1 MKRKLVI
8 LFLLFTASLHAQRVS
23 NYFERIRNNAA
34 ELTAFFAQMPKGG
47 DLHHHYSGSVYAES
61 FFDNAIQFDLFINR
75 STLELRKEKPT
86 DDTNWTNFPSLK
98 KEGTLAEY
106 KQRLLRQWSAKDYN
120 ESDYP
125 SHRQFFESFRHFGL
139 ASNYNID
146 KGLLEIKKRAKAEK
160 VSYIETMFQ
169 SIRCDKDIKE
179 LLFLNKT
186 LRDYQQL
193 RMQAPVQK
201 LLDSLYDIIQ
211 KKNVADCAVD
221 FAKDYVEK
229 MHNTL
234 AIDDSVFT
242 MRYQTYVLRFMEPV
256 QLFKNMMVAFEAA
269 NRSPLIVGVNIVAP
283 EHEDISMGDYWLH
296 MQMFN
301 YCHTKFPT
309 VKYSLHAGELTL
321 GLVKPEDL
329 TWHINSAV
337 YDAKANRVGHGVD
350 IAYEKESYALLRYMS
365 RKPIPVEIN
374 LYSNEFILK
383 VKEDRHPI
391 MLYKNFNVPIVIS
404 TDDAGVLRSNLVEQF
419 VLLAKRYKQIKYA
432 DIKQFVYNSIQYSFI
447 KEQEIKQKIRS
458 QLDRDFM
465 NFEKSIMLQEKGN
478 QPQRRNQ

>member
-1 MKRKLVI
+1 MKKITGI
-8 LFLLFTASLHAQRVS
+8 LFLLFSASIYAQPVS
-23 NYFERIRNNAA
+23 NYFERIRNNAS

-61 FFDNAIQFDLFINR
+61 FFDNAVQYDLLINR
-75 STLELRKEKPT
+75 STLELRKEKPK
-86 DDTNWTNFPSLK
+86 DDTIWTNFSSLK
-98 KEGTLAEY
+98 KDGTLAEY
-106 KQRLLRQWSAKDYN
+106 KQRLLRQWSAKDYH
-120 ESDYP
+120 ESEYP
-125 SHRQFFESFRHFGL
+125 SHRQFFESFLHFGL
-139 ASNYNID
+139 ASNYNIE
-146 KGLLEIKKRAKAEK
+146 KGLLEIKERAKAEK

-169 SIRCDKDIKE
+169 SIRCDKDIQE

-186 LRDYQQL
+186 LREYQQM
-193 RMQAPVQK
+193 RQQVAVQK
-201 LLDSLYDIIQ
+201 LLDSLYDIIH

-221 FAKDYVEK
+221 FTKNYVEK
-229 MHNTL
+229 MHSSL

-256 QLFKNMMVAFEAA
+256 QIFKNIIVAFEAA
-269 NRSPLIVGVNIVAP
+269 NRSTLIVGVNIVAP
-283 EHEDISMGDYWLH
+283 EHDDISMGDYWLH

-301 YCHTKFPT
+301 YCNTKFPT

-321 GLVKPEDL
+321 GLVKPEEL

-350 IAYEKESYALLRYMS
+350 IAYEKDPYGLLNYMS
-365 RKPIPVEIN
+365 RNRIPVEVN

-391 MLYKNFNVPIVIS
+391 MLYKSFNVPIVIS

-447 KEQEIKQKIRS
+447 KEPELKQKIRS
-458 QLDRDFM
+458 QLDRDFIS
-465 NFEKSIMLQEKGN
+465 FEKSIMLMEK
-478 QPQRRNQ
+478 R